1 MDKLLRRNSKVI
13 NFLKSLLISYI
24 ISGLLLFLLA
34 FLMLR
39 IDLPGAIVNGGI
51 VVIYILSCLV
61 GGFLMGKNSE
71 QRRFVWG
78 LVTGVLYFLVLLTI
92 STVMNTFTGMD
103 TSRLL
108 SAFFICGFSGM
119 LGGMLS

>member
-1 MDKLLRRNSKVI
+1 MDKILGRNSKGI

-34 FLMLR
+34 FLMLK
-39 IDLPGAIVNGGI
+39 LSLSGSVVNIGI
-51 VVIYILSCLV
+51 VVVYILSALV
-61 GGFLMGKNSE
+61 GGFVMGKNSE
-71 QRRFVWG
+71 KRRFIWG
-78 LVTGVLYFLVLLTI
+78 LITGVLYFLVLVII
-92 STVMNTFTGMD
+92 STIMNTFTGLD

-108 SAFFICGFSGM
+108 SAFIICAFSGM

>member
-78 LVTGVLYFLVLLTI
+78 LVTGVLYFLVLLII

>member
-1 MDKLLRRNSKVI
+1 MDKLIPRNSKVI
-13 NFLKSLLISYI
+13 PFLKSLLFAYI
-24 ISGLLLFLLA
+24 LSGLLLFLLA
-34 FLMLR
+34 FLMLKM
-39 IDLPGAIVNGGI
+39 DLSATLVNVG
-51 VVIYILSCLV
+51 VVAVYILSCFV
-61 GGFLMGKNSE
+61 GGFIMGKNTE

-78 LVTGVLYFLVLLTI
+78 LITGIIYFLILVVI